1 MSSTN
6 TNADIVYLSVKGDTR
21 KFVNKLTDGT
31 EYTSLELNVETEITE
46 MTNEFLFVIP
56 SYQENVFPEVY
67 DMAEIFFESG
77 DNAKLCKGI
86 IGIGNMNFDELYC
99 VTAKDMSKM
108 FDIPVVYKVEMQGSK
123 VDVKNVRE
131 GLLN

>member
-1 MSSTN
+1 MSSDISK
-6 TNADIVYLSVKGDTR
+6 ADIVYLSVKGDTR
-21 KFVNKLTDGT
+21 KFVNKLTNETD
-31 EYTSLELNVETEITE
+31 YTSLELNIDTEITE
-46 MTNEFLFVIP
+46 MTDEFLFVIP

-86 IGIGNMNFDELYC
+86 IGVGNMNFDSLYC
-99 VTAKDMSKM
+99 ITAKDMSKM
-108 FDIPVVYKVEMQGSK
+108 YNIPVVYKVEMQGSK

-131 GLLN
+131 GLLK